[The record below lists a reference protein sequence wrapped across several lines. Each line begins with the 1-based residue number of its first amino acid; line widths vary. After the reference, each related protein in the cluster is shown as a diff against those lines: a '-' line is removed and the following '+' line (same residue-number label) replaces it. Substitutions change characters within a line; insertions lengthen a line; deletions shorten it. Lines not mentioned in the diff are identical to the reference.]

1 MQIECAIEL
10 IEEECIRALDD
21 MKLAHELF
29 RAISHA
35 KSGLKQSKI
44 PTNPQLPEGTI
55 KHKSMLI
62 C

>member
-10 IEEECIRALDD
+10 IEEECIWALDH

-35 KSGLKQSKI
+35 KSGLFK
-44 PTNPQLPEGTI
+44 L
-55 KHKSMLI
+55 
-62 C
+62 